1 MNERSSETG
10 YWIAF
15 TRIPRI
21 GTMRVARL
29 EAYFA
34 TMAEAWRAGP
44 SDLRAAGLDQA
55 TVSSIL
61 EERSKIDPL
70 NELDLVG
77 KAGVKAYTWNDPEYP
92 PRLKE
97 IDDKPPVL
105 FVRGELIPDD
115 EWAVA
120 IVGTRR
126 ASPYGRQAAEHFST
140 DLARQGITVV
150 SGLARGVDGV
160 AHRSALAIGGRTI
173 GVLASGL
180 DIIYPPEHAKLSGE
194 VTQHGALVSEYP
206 LGTKPRADYFPRRN
220 RILSGISLGV
230 LIVEGDEDS
239 GSLITAR
246 AALDQNREVF
256 AVPGSIYSP
265 THRGA
270 NKLIQKG
277 EAKLVTRTEDILEE
291 LNLTMTTAPEQLE
304 LREVAPDDPTEARLL
319 KVLTNQPSHID
330 DVQRASGM
338 PIASVS
344 SALALLELKGLVR
357 QVGPMSF
364 IKAPRSGS
372 PVMRGTSPAITV
384 ANNRERTV

>member
-29 EAYFA
+29 EAYFG
-34 TMAEAWRAGP
+34 TMAEAWHAGS
-44 SDLRAAGLDQA
+44 SDLRTAGLDQA

-61 EERSKIDPL
+61 EERPKIDPL
-70 NELDLVG
+70 NELELLG
-77 KAGVKAYTWNDPEYP
+77 RAGVTAYTWSDPEYP
-92 PRLKE
+92 ARLKE

-105 FVRGELIPDD
+105 FVRGELTPDD

-126 ASPYGRQAAEHFST
+126 ASPYGRQAAEHFAI

-160 AHRSALAIGGRTI
+160 AHRSALTTGGRTI
-173 GVLASGL
+173 AVLACGL
-180 DIIYPPEHAKLSGE
+180 DIVYPPEHTKLAVEIS
-194 VTQHGALVSEYP
+194 QRGALISEYP
-206 LGTKPRADYFPRRN
+206 LGTQPRADYFPRRN

-277 EAKLVTRTEDILEE
+277 EAKLVSRTEDILEE
-291 LNLTMTTAPEQLE
+291 LNLTMTTATDQLA
-304 LREVAPDDPTEARLL
+304 LREVAPDDPTEAQLL
-319 KVLTNQPSHID
+319 KVLTNQPLYID
-330 DVQRASGM
+330 DVQRVSGL

-364 IKAPRSGS
+364 VKAR
-372 PVMRGTSPAITV
+372 
-384 ANNRERTV
+384 

>member
-34 TMAEAWRAGP
+34 TMAEAWHAGP

-55 TVSSIL
+55 TVSSIV

-70 NELDLVG
+70 SELELLRKG
-77 KAGVKAYTWNDPEYP
+77 GVTAYTWNDPEYP
-92 PRLKE
+92 TRLKE
-97 IDDKPPVL
+97 IDDRPPVL
-105 FVRGELIPDD
+105 FVRGDLLPDD

-120 IVGTRR
+120 VVGTRM
-126 ASPYGRQAAEHFST
+126 ASPYGRQEAEQFSAG
-140 DLARQGITVV
+140 LARQGITVV
-150 SGLARGVDGV
+150 SGLARGIDGV
-160 AHRSALAIGGRTI
+160 AHRTALATGGRTI
-173 GVLASGL
+173 AVLACGL
-180 DIIYPPEHAKLSGE
+180 DIIYPPEHVKLATE
-194 VTQHGALVSEYP
+194 IAQRGALVSEYP

-230 LIVEGDEDS
+230 LVIEGSEKS
-239 GSLITAR
+239 GALITAR

-256 AVPGSIYSP
+256 ALPGEINRVQSEGP
-265 THRGA
+265 

-291 LNLTMTTAPEQLE
+291 LNLTMTAVAPQLE
-304 LREVAPDDPTEARLL
+304 LRDVTVDDPTEAQLL
-319 KVLTNQPSHID
+319 RVLTNQPLYID
-330 DVQRASGM
+330 DVQRASGL

-364 IKAPRSGS
+364 IRATGPGS
-372 PVMRGTSPAITV
+372 PVLRAGSPAITV

>member
-29 EAYFA
+29 QAYFG

-44 SDLRAAGLDQA
+44 SDLRIAGLDQA
-55 TVSSIL
+55 TVSSIV
-61 EERSKIDPL
+61 EERANIDPL
-70 NELDLVG
+70 NELDLVR

-92 PRLKE
+92 ARLKE

-105 FVRGELIPDD
+105 FVRGDLVPDD

-120 IVGTRR
+120 VVGTRM
-126 ASPYGRQAAEHFST
+126 ASPYGRQEAEQFSAG
-140 DLARQGITVV
+140 LARQGITVV
-150 SGLARGVDGV
+150 SGLARGIDGV
-160 AHRSALAIGGRTI
+160 AHRTALATGGRTI
-173 GVLASGL
+173 AVLACGL
-180 DIIYPPEHAKLSGE
+180 DIIYPPEHVKLATEIS
-194 VTQHGALVSEYP
+194 QRGALVSEYP

-230 LIVEGDEDS
+230 LVIEGSEKS
-239 GSLITAR
+239 GALITAR

-256 AVPGSIYSP
+256 ALPGEINRVQSEGP
-265 THRGA
+265 

-277 EAKLVTRTEDILEE
+277 EAKLVRCTEDILEE
-291 LNLTMTTAPEQLE
+291 LNLTMTAVAPQLE
-304 LREVAPDDPTEARLL
+304 LREVTVDDPTEASLL
-319 KVLTNQPSHID
+319 KVLTNQPLYID
-330 DVQRASGM
+330 DVQRASGL

-364 IKAPRSGS
+364 IKAREVTSHHRS
-372 PVMRGTSPAITV
+372 
-384 ANNRERTV
+384 

>member
-173 GVLASGL
+173 GVVASGL
-180 DIIYPPEHAKLSGE
+180 DIIYPPEHAKLAVE

-364 IKAPRSGS
+364 IRATGPGV
-372 PVMRGTSPAITV
+372 PVLRAASPAITV

>member
-1 MNERSSETG
+1 
-10 YWIAF
+10 
-15 TRIPRI
+15 
-21 GTMRVARL
+21 
-29 EAYFA
+29 
-34 TMAEAWRAGP
+34 
-44 SDLRAAGLDQA
+44 
-55 TVSSIL
+55 
-61 EERSKIDPL
+61 
-70 NELDLVG
+70 
-77 KAGVKAYTWNDPEYP
+77 
-92 PRLKE
+92 
-97 IDDKPPVL
+97 VL

-173 GVLASGL
+173 GVVASGL
-180 DIIYPPEHAKLSGE
+180 DIIYPPEHAKLAVE

-319 KVLTNQPSHID
+319 KVLTNQPLYID

-372 PVMRGTSPAITV
+372 PALRAAPPAITV